1 MDAELN
7 ELAERIAKLG
17 LFESNGVPY
26 LRSGVKV
33 ERRETIEALLFD
45 VAANSRKEESSEVMQ
60 SVPATYTV
68 GSKVV
73 NITEHLSKRK
83 ESLAE

>member
-1 MDAELN
+1 MNWQGGL
-7 ELAERIAKLG
+7 AKLG

-45 VAANSRKEESSEVMQ
+45 MTENSSKEESSEVIQ
-60 SVPATYTV
+60 AVPTYTV
-68 GSKVV
+68 GNRVV
-73 NITEHLSKRK
+73 NITDQLRKR
-83 ESLAE
+83 EDSGAE